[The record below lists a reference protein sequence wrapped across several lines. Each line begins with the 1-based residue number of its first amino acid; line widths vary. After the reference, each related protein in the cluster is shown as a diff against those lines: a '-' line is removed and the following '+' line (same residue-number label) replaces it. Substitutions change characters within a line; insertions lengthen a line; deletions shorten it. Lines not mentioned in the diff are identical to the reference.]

1 MESMTFE
8 ALKTAVVVLVAI
20 CGVIAAVG
28 KAADVVRAIT
38 RRKAQ
43 KDEKQSADIDENGK
57 KLDRDK
63 KRLDEHERAI
73 DGLRCG
79 QVHLCEGVQA
89 LLDHALHNG
98 NSAQMQTASD
108 KLDEWLRMAAAG
120 KDGKS
125 V

>member
-28 KAADVVRAIT
+28 KAADVVRAVN
-38 RRKAQ
+38 RRKTQ

-108 KLDEWLRMAAAG
+108 KLDEWLRVAAAG

>member
-20 CGVIAAVG
+20 CGVIATVG
-28 KAADVVRAIT
+28 KAADVVRAVN
-38 RRKAQ
+38 RRKTQ
-43 KDEKQSADIDENGK
+43 KDERQSADINENGK
-57 KLDRDK
+57 KLDKDK

-108 KLDEWLRMAAAG
+108 KLDEWLRVAAAG
-120 KDGKS
+120 KDEKI

>member
-1 MESMTFE
+1 MTFE

-108 KLDEWLRMAAAG
+108 KLDEWLRVAAAG
-120 KDGKS
+120 KDGKN

>member
-1 MESMTFE
+1 MENVTFD

-20 CGVIAAVG
+20 CGVIATVG
-28 KAADVVRAIT
+28 KAADVVRAVI

-43 KDEKQSADIDENGK
+43 KDEKQSAEIGENGK
-57 KLDRDK
+57 KLDKDK

-73 DGLRCG
+73 EGLKCG

-98 NSAQMQTASD
+98 NSAQMQKASD
-108 KLDEWLRMAAAG
+108 NLDEWLRVAAAG
-120 KDGKS
+120 KDGKI